1 MSEYQ
6 YYEFLAI
13 DQTLDD
19 RQQQELRA
27 WSTRARITPT
37 SFVNTYDWGDF
48 KGDPRELMAR
58 YFDAF
63 LYLANW
69 GTRQLMVRLPA
80 PLLDLEMVSRYC
92 ASDAACGWSAGDQV
106 IVAVTTERSDDAWE
120 EGAEEALGA
129 IVPVRSELAGGDR
142 RFLYLAWL
150 VSVDAGE
157 VADHGREPPVPPG
170 LGALSVSL
178 QRVVEFLRIDED
190 LLWAAAQASESLRS
204 VEALA
209 ADLTQWVIR
218 LPDHEKDALLGRLI
232 SGEPHLQ
239 EELTR
244 RFRSERH
251 PVGDGPGV
259 RTVAELREAARRHAE
274 QRAQLVA
281 QRRADEQARRERDQ
295 AAARQRHLAALA
307 RRQDQAWQ
315 QVDAAIATRQPAQY
329 DEAVELLQDLRAV
342 SAAAQRLD
350 VFDHRLGDLRQRH
363 AKKTAL
369 LQRLEQADLGA
380 GPLNAGTQR

>member
-6 YYEFLAI
+6 HYEFLTI
-13 DQTLDD
+13 DQALDR

-27 WSTRARITPT
+27 LSTRARITST

-48 KGDPRELMAR
+48 KGDPRDLMAG

-69 GTRQLMVRLPA
+69 GTRQLMFRLPSS
-80 PLLDLEMVSRYC
+80 LLDVEVVGRYC
-92 ASDAACGWSAGDQV
+92 ASDSACGWSVGDQV
-106 IVAVTTERSDDAWE
+106 IVALTSERSEDAWE
-120 EGAEEALGA
+120 EGAEDALGA

-142 RFLYLAWL
+142 RLLYLAWL

-170 LGALSVSL
+170 LAALSVSL

-190 LLWAAAQASESLRS
+190 LLWAAAQASEPLRPIEPS
-204 VEALA
+204 V
-209 ADLTQWVIR
+209 ADLTEWVVR

-232 SGEPHLQ
+232 SGEPHLRA
-239 EELTR
+239 ELTR
-244 RFRSERH
+244 RFRTERD
-251 PVGDGPGV
+251 PVGDGPGD

-281 QRRADEQARRERDQ
+281 QRRADEQARRER
-295 AAARQRHLAALA
+295 ARTAARQRHLAALA
-307 RRQDQAWQ
+307 RRQDQAWK
-315 QVDAAIATRQPAQY
+315 QVDAAIATRQSARY
-329 DEAVELLQDLRAV
+329 DEAVELLKDLRAV

-350 VFDHRLGDLRQRH
+350 AFDHRLGDLRQRH
-363 AKKTAL
+363 AKKRAF
-369 LQRLEQADLGA
+369 LQRLERADLGA
-380 GPLNAGTQR
+380 VPPNGGAQW